1 MGFDLSWNGCVEF
14 LQSLIDFA
22 GEVFIDFLEQLFEEG
37 FLGTVVFLR
46 IIESLPPLSKNT
58 LELLVALPT
67 APEDFGYALLRF
79 SWSMPS
85 TL

>member
-22 GEVFIDFLEQLFEEG
+22 GEVFIDFLEQLLEEG

-46 IIESLPPLSKNT
+46 IIESLLAFVK
-58 LELLVALPT
+58 EHVGVAV
-67 APEDFGYALLRF
+67 F